1 MQGFRE
7 LIQLHLANEA
17 DRKAAKRQEEL
28 RAEIA
33 ALEDAVARAR
43 SRLELAESDVKRI
56 HVDRK
61 TAELDVQKLEDQRSK
76 YRSQLM
82 TAKTNEIYRTLIS
95 EIETTARHISEKETI
110 VLQLMESMET
120 ASAAVAE
127 TKMDVARAENQRGM
141 EQRKLEADVEALEQ
155 ERVQARARV
164 AELTPQVER
173 SLLATYNRIS
183 AGREGRG
190 MALAASRLV
199 VETYDKPGRGRKDE
213 PTISYTCAEC
223 HMTVRP
229 QEWVELMNPETL
241 MICQGCKRILYR
253 AEMAAS

>member
-33 ALEDAVARAR
+33 SLEDAVARAR
-43 SRLELAESDVKRI
+43 SRLELAESDVKRL

-61 TAELDVQKLEDQRSK
+61 SAELDVQKLEDQRSK

-95 EIETTARHISEKETI
+95 EIETTARQISEKETI
-110 VLQLMESMET
+110 VLQLMDSGEV
-120 ASAAVAE
+120 AAAAVAE
-127 TKMDVARAENQRGM
+127 AKKDLAKAENVRGV
-141 EQRKLEADVEALEQ
+141 EQRKLEADVEALEK
-155 ERVQARARV
+155 ERVEAQARAAEV
-164 AELTPQVER
+164 APNVER
-173 SLLATYNRIS
+173 TLLTQYRRI
-183 AGREGRG
+183 ADGRQGRG
-190 MALAASRLV
+190 MALA
-199 VETYDKPGRGRKDE
+199 VEYICT
-213 PTISYTCAEC
+213 EC

-229 QEWVELMNPETL
+229 QEWVELIEPQRVPL
-241 MICQGCKRILYR
+241 CQGCKRILYR
-253 AEMAAS
+253 AESIS